1 MLPAVARHVSD
12 TGVRIYR
19 IACQAF
25 PDLVANVY
33 LLLGAGVPT
42 LVDTGS
48 GIGACNSQI
57 LGGIDSVRGEF
68 GEAVTISDIRRVII
82 THGHIDHFGGLAH
95 FVDAVAPQVV
105 VHRLDLGILTCYEE
119 RVTLATR
126 ALRRFLEQA
135 GVATEV
141 AEGFLKVYGL
151 SKQHTRSVQVDTVL
165 DDGAEIDGLRFIHT
179 PGHCPGQVCI
189 AVGNILLTADH
200 ILPTITPHQ
209 APESITPFTGLA
221 HYLASLDKI
230 RALPSFELGLGGH
243 EGPIQNVRERIVETR
258 NSHLRKLDR
267 MHDMIAQ
274 ADGPRTVNDIS
285 QQMYA
290 RVRGFH
296 VLLAI
301 EEVGAHIEY
310 LHQHGRL
317 AVDNLDEIE
326 SNLTAPLRYRAV

>member
-1 MLPAVARHVSD
+1 MLPPVTRYVSD

-48 GIGACNSQI
+48 GIGDCNSQV
-57 LGGIDSVRGEF
+57 LGGIDSVRAEF
-68 GEAVTISDIRRVII
+68 GEAITVEDIRRII
-82 THGHIDHFGGLAH
+82 VTHGHIDHFGGLSYL
-95 FVDAVAPQVV
+95 VGLIAPQVA
-105 VHRLDLGILTCYEE
+105 VHRLDMGVLTCYEE

-126 ALRRFLEQA
+126 SLRRFLRQA
-135 GVATEV
+135 GVDESV
-141 AEGFLKVYGL
+141 AQGFLATYGL
-151 SKQHTRSVQVDTVL
+151 SKKHMRSVRVDTIL
-165 DDGAEIDGLRFIHT
+165 DDGSQLDGLRFIHT

-189 AVGNILLTADH
+189 GVGNILLAADH

-221 HYLASLDKI
+221 HYFAALDKI
-230 RALPSFELGLGGH
+230 QAIAGFELGLGGH
-243 EGPIQNVRERIVETR
+243 EGPIQNIYQRIDEIR
-258 NSHLRKLDR
+258 ISHQRKLDR
-267 MHDMIAQ
+267 MYDLIA
-274 ADGPRTVNDIS
+274 ASTSPRTVNEVS

-301 EEVGAHIEY
+301 EEVGAHIEH
-310 LHQHGRL
+310 LLQHGRL
-317 AVDNLDEIE
+317 VVENLDEIE
-326 SNLTAPLRYRAV
+326 SDVNAPLRYRAV